1 MALSTYNVN
10 GDLTLFKNILQN
22 SGLFVSVTDTTIAGT
37 TNYDRT
43 ISASDA
49 YGVRLQLIAKNVSEE
64 GVTSSSTQVGIFYY
78 HGSDMRTELFQQ
90 FGSAETFR
98 NDQFPRVVYTT
109 TSTIVIKPGGYQGGA
124 GSYPYRTAVI
134 TKDNN
139 GELLLI
145 NKTMGSISGDGMGGW
160 NNACYVIS
168 RGVSTALNMNT
179 NSTLCSSATTLV
191 PYPSTDVSKTVFT
204 PKVYRAVF
212 TQVDHMLECRA
223 VLNENEYLSLNGA
236 CLVRCD

>member
-1 MALSTYNVN
+1 MALSIYNVN
-10 GDLTLFKNILQN
+10 GDLALFKNILQN

-49 YGVRLQLIAKNVSEE
+49 YGVRFQLIAKNVSEE
-64 GVTSSSTQVGIFYY
+64 GVTSVSTTVAMFYY
-78 HGSDMRTELFQQ
+78 HGNDMRTELFQQ
-90 FGSAETFR
+90 FGSAEAFR

-109 TSTIVIKPGGYQGGA
+109 TSSIVIKPGMYTGMS
-124 GSYPYRTAVI
+124 GSLPLRTGI
-134 TKDNN
+134 LTKDNN

-145 NKTMGSISGDGMGGW
+145 NKTMGSVSADGISGW
-160 NNACYVIS
+160 NATQVIS
-168 RGVSTALNMNT
+168 RGVSTALAVGT
-179 NSTLCSSATTLV
+179 NSTKCDSATTLV

-212 TQVDHMLECRA
+212 TQVEHALECRA